1 MDVELPSVTAD
12 CLGEFR
18 NRNLVVIQRNPTS
31 GSGRGARQLLSLI
44 RELRRFNYRVRLFG
58 SRERLDRYVGDSAVQ
73 KRLRCLVAAGGD
85 GTVAG
90 LVSRYPQFPIAT
102 LPLGTENLMAQYLQ
116 IPRSGRFVAQT
127 IHKLLTQSFDTAF
140 ANDQRFLLMTSVGID
155 AQVVQRLHAVRTGNI
170 RRLSYVKP
178 ILQSFLGYTFPVLSV
193 YSADGELCGEGT
205 HVIVTNIPAYGFR
218 MSFSP
223 QADPQN
229 GQLDV
234 RIFRRTGRVTTLLHA
249 LRTRFGLADKRGDV
263 QRFAA
268 NKIEIRSAADAT
280 PAQCD
285 GDPAP
290 CCPLRISV
298 APASM
303 TIVVPEI
310 RQRSPAA
317 EE

>member
-1 MDVELPSVTAD
+1 MDVELPLVTAD
-12 CLGEFR
+12 CPAEYR

-31 GSGRGARQLLSLI
+31 GSGRGANQILNLI
-44 RELRRFNYRVRLFG
+44 RELRRLNYRVRLFG
-58 SRERLDRYVGDSAVQ
+58 SRERLDQFVGNSTVQ
-73 KRLRCLVAAGGD
+73 KQLRCLVAAGGD

-90 LVSRYPQFPIAT
+90 LVSRHPLFPIAT

-116 IPRSGRFVAQT
+116 IPRCGDFVAQM
-127 IHKLLTQSFDTAF
+127 IHKLATQSFDTAF
-140 ANDQRFLLMTSVGID
+140 ANDRRFLLMASVGVD

-193 YSADGELCGEGT
+193 YSADGGLRGEGT

-223 QADPQN
+223 QADPQS
-229 GQLDV
+229 GLLDV
-234 RIFRRTGRVTTLLHA
+234 RVFRQTGRVTTLLHA

-263 QRFAA
+263 QRFTADE
-268 NKIEIRSAADAT
+268 IEIRSAGDNT
-280 PAQCD
+280 PAQFD

-290 CCPLRISV
+290 CCPLRIRV

-303 TIVVPEI
+303 TIVVPETH
-310 RQRSPAA
+310 QRSSAA
-317 EE
+317 VG